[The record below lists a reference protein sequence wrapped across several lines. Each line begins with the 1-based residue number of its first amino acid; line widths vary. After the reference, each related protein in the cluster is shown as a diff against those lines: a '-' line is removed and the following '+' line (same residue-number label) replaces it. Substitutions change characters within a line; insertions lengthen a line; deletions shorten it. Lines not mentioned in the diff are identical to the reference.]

1 MTTLQ
6 EQDQR
11 LADKVVRT
19 HYNLSADDYINENWA
34 DEIDLVKLAIMFERK
49 RQSERVWK
57 LTNAFAVYAKHQGI
71 CSILEGVDCRCGL
84 DDFMKQF
91 ESEGIK
97 ND

>member
-6 EQDQR
+6 EQDQKAASEYAYGAEESCVSKHEVAKKCF
-11 LADKVVRT
+11 LT
-19 HYNLSADDYINENWA
+19 GLEY
-34 DEIDLVKLAIMFERK
+34 ERK